1 MGERKVL
8 NKYYPPDLDPA
19 KVPKAKRLRDNEMRV
34 RMMLPMSIRCT
45 SCGEFMYKGTKFNMT
60 KEDVTGETYLGLYVF
75 RFYMK
80 CAHCNSTI
88 SFKTDPRNS
97 DYAVESGATR
107 NYEPWKEQEEIAK
120 ELQRKKEVE
129 EEGNAM
135 KALENRTLDS
145 KKEMDIMASLDEM
158 KSHNV
163 KMNRVTTEQI
173 FEALKSRAEKDGI
186 DEEFDEEE
194 EKQIK
199 NIIAQRAGQVF
210 RIQDD
215 PEEEEAGSSSA
226 FTKPKTKF
234 VLQDPKTEA
243 KKESALKPKFIIKK
257 QRVEQQQQQI
267 QQQQNDSNEEG
278 GDDEGGGGEGGD
290 DEGGGD
296 DKQVEVQGDVQAI
309 SSLAQYSS
317 SSSKSSEQ

>member
-60 KEDVTGETYLGLYVF
+60 KEDVTGETYLGLYIF

-120 ELQRKKEVE
+120 ELQRKREQE

-158 KSHNV
+158 RSHNI
-163 KMNRVTTEQI
+163 KMNKVTTEQV
-173 FEALKSRAEKDGI
+173 FQALRKQVEKEGI
-186 DEEFDEEE
+186 EDEFDEDEE
-194 EKQIK
+194 RQIK
-199 NIIAQRAGQVF
+199 DLIAQRAGIVR
-210 RIQDD
+210 RIDD
-215 PEEEEAGSSSA
+215 DDDSHHQGSSSKQV
-226 FTKPKTKF
+226 KPQKV
-234 VLQDPKTEA
+234 VLADPSQG
-243 KKESALKPKFIIKK
+243 KKEQSLKPKFIIKK
-257 QRVEQQQQQI
+257 QRVQSQSANSDTDEDKKEDIQPVQNEQSQ
-267 QQQQNDSNEEG
+267 
-278 GDDEGGGGEGGD
+278 DE
-290 DEGGGD
+290 
-296 DKQVEVQGDVQAI
+296 KQTVVADAASLGI

-317 SSSKSSEQ
+317 SSDE